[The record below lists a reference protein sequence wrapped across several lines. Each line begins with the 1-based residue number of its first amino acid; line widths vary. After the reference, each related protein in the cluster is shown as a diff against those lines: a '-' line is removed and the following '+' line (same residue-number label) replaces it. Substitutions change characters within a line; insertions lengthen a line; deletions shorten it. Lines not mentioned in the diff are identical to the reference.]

1 MFYVHSPIKIPSTLN
16 FLISNRWTLNP
27 IQFNKVQLCFLCKN
41 QLYKKNRMHIV
52 LTIKCD
58 IWTASKTFR
67 LCVFTW
73 SKSLFLETAK
83 EVWTDGLKEPIW
95 RSLWS
100 MGRILTNVNQ
110 SYRRSTRPFHSSNFA
125 GCRCSLIPRLSHT
138 TARYEFFEY
147 ALFHQ
152 SNISN
157 QLSSLACCIVCG
169 RLVLTRNSTGL
180 RTAKQRENSI

>member
-1 MFYVHSPIKIPSTLN
+1 MQEMLDRQAKDLKQHFSEQIDCLPVHTYCFQAFTYRQKHT
-16 FLISNRWTLNP
+16 LISS
-27 IQFNKVQLCFLCKN
+27 
-41 QLYKKNRMHIV
+41 
-52 LTIKCD
+52 
-58 IWTASKTFR
+58 ASVSER
-67 LCVFTW
+67 
-73 SKSLFLETAK
+73 
-83 EVWTDGLKEPIW
+83 EVWTGGLQEPNW

-125 GCRCSLIPRLSHT
+125 GCRCSLIPRLSDT

-180 RTAKQRENSI
+180 RTAKQHENSI